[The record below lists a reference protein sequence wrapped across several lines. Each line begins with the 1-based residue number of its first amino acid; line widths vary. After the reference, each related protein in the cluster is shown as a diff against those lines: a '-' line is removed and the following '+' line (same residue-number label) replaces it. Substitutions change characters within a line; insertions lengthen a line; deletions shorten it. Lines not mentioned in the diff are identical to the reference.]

1 MGKMVLYPLHATQGL
16 SEEANQATIEYIVV
30 LEFFKHSW
38 AENVG
43 LRK

>member
-16 SEEANQATIEYIVV
+16 LEANQATVEYIV
-30 LEFFKHSW
+30 LEFFEHSW

>member
-16 SEEANQATIEYIVV
+16 SEANQATVEYIVHTRV
-30 LEFFKHSW
+30 LKHSW

>member
-16 SEEANQATIEYIVV
+16 SAEANQATVEYIV
-30 LEFFKHSW
+30 LEFLKHSW